1 MARQAGRIVRGG
13 EGRSTGLPPEAPQ
26 ANLTHDGRLRLTH
39 GPIDVIV
46 TAEGGAK
53 AVRTAFHRAAEA
65 FRPLLNDLVAEL
77 PRLRAAFGPMP
88 QGVVA
93 QRMTRATAPFAPA
106 FVTPMA
112 AVAGAVADHLLAAI
126 LTPGHGLDS
135 LTVNNGGDIALW
147 SRTRPL
153 TAAICD
159 DPAKGTL
166 PARVSIAP
174 KDGIGGLATSGRH
187 GRSHSLGIADAV
199 TVLARDA
206 AMADAAATLIAN
218 ATDLPGHP
226 AIRRAP
232 AHDLSPDSDLGARLV
247 TTGLG
252 PITAAE
258 ARAALAAG
266 AAVAEAFAARGLIAA
281 AFLSLN
287 DSARTV
293 GGAALAAPSDAP
305 QREPLHA

>member
-1 MARQAGRIVRGG
+1 MRGG
-13 EGRSTGLPPEAPQ
+13 EGRSTGLPPERPQ
-26 ANLTHDGRLRLTH
+26 AHLTQDGRLRLTH

-53 AVRTAFHRAAEA
+53 AVRTAFHRAAET
-65 FRPLLNDLVAEL
+65 FQPLLSDLVAEL
-77 PRLRAAFGPMP
+77 PRLRSATGPLP
-88 QGVVA
+88 RGVVA
-93 QRMTRATAPFAPA
+93 QHMTRATAPFAPA

-174 KDGIGGLATSGRH
+174 GQGIGGLATSGRH

-206 AMADAAATLIAN
+206 ATADAAATLIAN

-226 AIRRAP
+226 AITRSP
-232 AHDLSPDSDLGARLV
+232 ACDLAPDSDLGARRV
-247 TTGLG
+247 TTAVGLLSA
-252 PITAAE
+252 TE
-258 ARAALAAG
+258 SARALATG
-266 AAVAEAFAARGLIAA
+266 AELAETYARRGLIAA

>member
-1 MARQAGRIVRGG
+1 MTQ
-13 EGRSTGLPPEAPQ
+13 
-26 ANLTHDGRLRLTH
+26 DGRLRLTH

-65 FRPLLNDLVAEL
+65 FRPLLSDLVAEL
-77 PRLRAAFGPMP
+77 PRLRSASGPMP
-88 QGVVA
+88 RGVVA
-93 QRMTRATAPFAPA
+93 QHMTRATAPFAPA

-112 AVAGAVADHLLAAI
+112 TVAGAVADHLLAAI

-159 DPAKGTL
+159 NPAKGTL

-174 KDGIGGLATSGRH
+174 GQGIGGIATSGRH

-199 TVLARDA
+199 TVLAREA
-206 AMADAAATLIAN
+206 ATADAAATFIAN
-218 ATDLPGHP
+218 AVDLPGHP
-226 AIRRAP
+226 AILRRP
-232 AHDLSPDSDLGARLV
+232 ARDLSPDSDLGTRLV

-252 PITAAE
+252 PITAGE
-258 ARAALAAG
+258 TQQALAAG
-266 AAVAEAFAARGLIAA
+266 VTLAEAFATRGLIAA

-287 DSARTV
+287 DHARTV